1 MSVIEYDTKKA
12 FVTRAW
18 SAGEPNRVI
27 FGAEKYR
34 YQSFLFTPHSSRIK
48 VILRN

>member
-1 MSVIEYDTKKA
+1 MSVIEYDTIKA

-34 YQSFLFTPHSSRIK
+34 YQSLFTPHSSRIK